1 MHSELGTLSSG
12 LPHSET
18 TGSQPGCRLP
28 CAFRRL
34 QRPSSP
40 LDAKTSVV
48 RPCSITP
55 TGRRNSLRLAT
66 QLTSRPAGFSSSRH
80 MFGTNQL
87 PQPSCDDWFPPT
99 TQPFLR
105 ATYSSSYHDGLRHRD
120 SLPFAASS
128 WRLPASTSHWEA
140 CFAEP
145 AALSGYP
152 LSTPIPGGDMSSV
165 SGCQRSGLAAPLRA
179 HLAVPCV
186 STLRKKLGGEDTRF
200 RSVRVKP
207 VDPSIFITFV
217 PKSLNRF

>member
-55 TGRRNSLRLAT
+55 TGRRNSHYLAAL
-66 QLTSRPAGFSSSRH
+66 LTSLPTGFSSSRH

-87 PQPSCDDWFPPT
+87 LQPSCDDWFSLT

-105 ATYSSSYHDGLRHRD
+105 ATYSSSYHDGLQPPRLVAICSFLLATPCKHVTLGSVLRRTGSFAWLPTFTLRYQEETCRLYPVVKDQAAFLVTD
-120 SLPFAASS
+120 SL
-128 WRLPASTSHWEA
+128 
-140 CFAEP
+140 
-145 AALSGYP
+145 
-152 LSTPIPGGDMSSV
+152 
-165 SGCQRSGLAAPLRA
+165 GCPLRFN
-179 HLAVPCV
+179 LAEE
-186 STLRKKLGGEDTRF
+186 TWGRRY
-200 RSVRVKP
+200 
-207 VDPSIFITFV
+207 
-217 PKSLNRF
+217 

>member
-1 MHSELGTLSSG
+1 MHSGLGTLSSG
-12 LPHSET
+12 LPHSDI

-55 TGRRNSLRLAT
+55 TGRRNSLSLST
-66 QLTSRPAGFSSSRH
+66 SLTSRPAGFSSSRH

-87 PQPSCDDWFPPT
+87 PQSSCDDWFPPT

-145 AALSGYP
+145 AASSGCP

-165 SGCQRSGLAAPLRA
+165 SGCQRSGRI
-179 HLAVPCV
+179 H
-186 STLRKKLGGEDTRF
+186 RF
-200 RSVRVKP
+200 RVTWLSLLFQPCGRNAGEKILGF
-207 VDPSIFITFV
+207 DPSGSSQLTLQFS
-217 PKSLNRF
+217 SLLIQSP

>member
-66 QLTSRPAGFSSSRH
+66 RLTSRPTGFSSSRH
-80 MFGTNQL
+80 MFGTNQF
-87 PQPSCDDWFPPT
+87 PQPSCDDWFPLT
-99 TQPFLR
+99 TQPFTRYIFFFLSRWLAPPRLVAICSFLLATPCKHVTLGSVLR
-105 ATYSSSYHDGLRHRD
+105 RTGSSEWLPTLD
-120 SLPFAASS
+120 S
-128 WRLPASTSHWEA
+128 
-140 CFAEP
+140 
-145 AALSGYP
+145 
-152 LSTPIPGGDMSSV
+152 
-165 SGCQRSGLAAPLRA
+165 
-179 HLAVPCV
+179 
-186 STLRKKLGGEDTRF
+186 DTRRRHVVCIRLSKIRPRCTLAGSLGCPF
-200 RSVRVKP
+200 RFNLAEETWGR
-207 VDPSIFITFV
+207 
-217 PKSLNRF
+217 RY